1 MVEQKP
7 VGRIEVLGRASKN
20 LNNIRFLRLLFLF
33 KLEQF
38 TFYGASAAL
47 DLPLR
52 QWRNGSSSKKNGHV
66 QRLLLQL
73 LL

>member
-1 MVEQKP
+1 MAEQKP
-7 VGRIEVLGRASKN
+7 VGRIEMLGPASKN

-38 TFYGASAAL
+38 IFCGASAAS

-52 QWRNGSSSKKNGHV
+52 QWRNGSSNI
-66 QRLLLQL
+66 L
-73 LL
+73 